1 MRISN
6 RIMKQK
12 HCSYYIMYHGTVLA
26 EQVLNCCLFESDYS
40 YVSYCT
46 LCFGN
51 CTGQFP
57 VGATVRSSGRP
68 YGR

>member
-1 MRISN
+1 MCISN

-12 HCSYYIMYHGTVLA
+12 HCSYYIMQHGTVLYA
-26 EQVLNCCLFESDYS
+26 EQMLNRCLFESDYS

-51 CTGQFP
+51 CAGQFP
-57 VGATVRSSGRP
+57 VGATVRSQPVIR
-68 YGR
+68 